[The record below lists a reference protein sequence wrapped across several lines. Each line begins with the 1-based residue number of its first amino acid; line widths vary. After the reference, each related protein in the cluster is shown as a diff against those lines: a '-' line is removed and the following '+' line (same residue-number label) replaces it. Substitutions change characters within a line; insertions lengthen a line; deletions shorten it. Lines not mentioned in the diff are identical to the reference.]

1 MSVDAVA
8 RGPAA
13 RIGPARLRVAKPE
26 MTRRSEHNAGAGYL
40 GLWLTLD
47 IATLGCAAVAVGEL
61 SQNLLFLRL
70 GLVSQTEV
78 GSHLLLGLAVT
89 ATALGAVS
97 RLRGICEWLHGRE
110 DRRILAAAGAA
121 LLLAGYLSALLAVAA
136 IGEHERRSV
145 VRDVGH
151 GASAIADL
159 ANDSISERVRE
170 AALIA
175 RWVVPSTMRSGA
187 DDVDLGARLLRSAL
201 SGMGE
206 REWTRLEFAPR
217 ARANAGLRLAP
228 PRGLKLAVGPGEEGR
243 LLAGP
248 PGTGARLS
256 LRVPLSP
263 GAQAGQALDVEFPLE
278 MWSIALRIVPRG
290 AGGELYIC
298 PSAHASSACLSET
311 SDGPAQPVRADGL
324 RVIEAH
330 APIGATGLHVLLRVP
345 ARDLYGALLDGERWV
360 GLALPLLALL
370 GLAGMGLQL
379 RPLVRR
385 LHRSEVRLR
394 SAFEES
400 GLGVL
405 MFERS
410 GRIVM
415 ANAALS
421 HLLGRSERELRAL
434 HDVAELVHPDERP
447 IAQAALAE
455 AFATGGAA
463 YCAQRRY
470 ARGDGSYATVRLHLS
485 PMLNHRGEA
494 DVAVAFVQDVTG
506 MLEQELAFRR
516 EHAFLLAMLGQMREG
531 VVAVDEI
538 GCLRY
543 VNQSAM
549 AHLGFAQDRGDAP
562 AEWEHVRDL
571 HHLDMRALD
580 PAEHPLRRALNGQVV
595 DGLEFLA
602 GKGVEGSALLHLQA
616 SSEPLRDPVGR
627 SIGAVLITHDVT
639 ELRRSRRRLQWLAYH
654 DALTGLPNRHQ
665 LVDRL
670 RAAIGRLAG
679 HGGMLAVLFLDLD
692 RFKTINESLGH
703 EAGDRLLVEVSAR
716 LQSVLNPSDTLARL
730 GGDDFVV
737 LLDALADAEGAARA
751 AERLLAALRAPFPL
765 GERLV
770 YTGASVGIAMCPTDG
785 AEVEL
790 LLKRADAAMFLAK
803 QAAPGSWHYFSDTDS
818 RVIEDRLAMES
829 DLRMAVEARDF
840 MLYFQPKVDVRSGRL
855 RGAEALLRWDRPGHG
870 RVPPNVFIPLLE
882 EMGLVSA
889 VGAWV
894 IDAACAQQARWR
906 AQGLAPVPVA
916 VNCSARQFHGSSMV
930 EQVERAL
937 RAHRLDGRLL
947 EVEVTESILMLEPE
961 RVGGALR
968 ELQRLGVES
977 AIDDFGTGYSSLA
990 YLKRLPVASV
1000 KIDRAFIRN
1009 LPGDTEDVAIVQAI
1023 LALARALRH
1032 KVVAEGV
1039 ETREQ
1044 LTFLRAQG
1052 CDEFQGFLCAPPL
1065 APDEFG
1071 RLLRPEGHLD

>member
-1 MSVDAVA
+1 
-8 RGPAA
+8 
-13 RIGPARLRVAKPE
+13 
-26 MTRRSEHNAGAGYL
+26 MTRGSDPKAGAGYAC
-40 GLWLTLD
+40 LWLTLD
-47 IATLGCAAVAVGEL
+47 LATLGCAAAAMGEL
-61 SQNLLFLRL
+61 SLNLLFLRL
-70 GLVSQTEV
+70 GLVSEGEV
-78 GSHLLLGLAVT
+78 GSHLLLGLAIAGT
-89 ATALGAVS
+89 AMGAVS
-97 RLRGICEWLHGRE
+97 RLRGIGGWLRGRE

-145 VRDVGH
+145 VRDVRH

-159 ANDSISERVRE
+159 ADDSISERVRQ
-170 AALIA
+170 AGLIA
-175 RWVVPSTMRSGA
+175 RWVVPSIMRSGA
-187 DDVDLGARLLRSAL
+187 DDVDLGAGLLRAAL
-201 SGMGE
+201 SGLGE
-206 REWTRLEFAPR
+206 REWTRLDLARR
-217 ARANAGLRLAP
+217 AGANAGPRLAP
-228 PRGLKLAVGPGEEGR
+228 LHGLKVAVAPGEQGR

-248 PGTGARLS
+248 LGTGVRL
-256 LRVPLSP
+256 LVRIPLSSDVH
-263 GAQAGQALDVEFPLE
+263 AARALDVEIPLD
-278 MWSIALRIVPRG
+278 MWSIALRILPRG
-290 AGGELYIC
+290 AGGELFIC
-298 PSAHASSACLSET
+298 PSAQASPACLSQAT
-311 SDGPAQPVRADGL
+311 DGLARPVHPGGL

-330 APIGATGLHVLLRVP
+330 APIGATGLHVVLRVP

-360 GLALPLLALL
+360 GLALPFLALL

-421 HLLGRSERELRAL
+421 HLLGRSESELLAL
-434 HDVAELVHPDERP
+434 HDVAELVHPDER
-447 IAQAALAE
+447 ASARAALAE
-455 AFATGGAA
+455 AFAAGGVA

-470 ARGDGSYATVRLHLS
+470 TRGDGAYVTVRLHLS
-485 PMLNHRGEA
+485 PMLNYRGEA

-506 MLEQELAFRR
+506 MLEQEHAFRR

-538 GCLRY
+538 GRLRY
-543 VNQSAM
+543 YNQSAM
-549 AHLGFAQDRGDAP
+549 AHLGFAQGRGDAP

-571 HHLDMRALD
+571 YHLDMRALD
-580 PAEHPLRRALNGQVV
+580 PAEHPLRRALNGQAV
-595 DGLEFLA
+595 DRLELLA
-602 GKGVEGSALLHLQA
+602 GRGPEGSALLHLQA
-616 SSEPLRDPVGR
+616 SSEPLRDPAGR

-639 ELRRSRRRLQWLAYH
+639 EVRHSRRRLQWLAYH

-665 LVDRL
+665 LVERL
-670 RAAIGRLAG
+670 RAAIGRIAD
-679 HGGMLAVLFLDLD
+679 HGAMLAVLFLDLD

-716 LQSVLNPSDTLARL
+716 LQSVLNPGDTLARL

-751 AERLLAALRAPFPL
+751 AERLLAALRAPFQL

-770 YTGASVGIAMCPTDG
+770 YTGASVGIAMCPADG
-785 AEVEL
+785 GEVEL
-790 LLKRADAAMFLAK
+790 LLKRADAAMFQAK
-803 QAAPGSWHYFSDTDS
+803 QSAPGSWRFFSDTDS
-818 RVIEDRLAMES
+818 RAIEDRLAMES

-870 RVPPNVFIPLLE
+870 RVAPNVFIPLLE

-906 AQGLAPVPVA
+906 KQGLAPVPVA

-937 RAHRLDGRLL
+937 RTHRLDGRLL
-947 EVEVTESILMLEPE
+947 EVEVTESMLMLEPE
-961 RVGGALR
+961 RVGGVLR
-968 ELQRLGVES
+968 ELRRLGVES

-1044 LTFLRAQG
+1044 LAFLRAQG

-1065 APDEFG
+1065 AADEFA